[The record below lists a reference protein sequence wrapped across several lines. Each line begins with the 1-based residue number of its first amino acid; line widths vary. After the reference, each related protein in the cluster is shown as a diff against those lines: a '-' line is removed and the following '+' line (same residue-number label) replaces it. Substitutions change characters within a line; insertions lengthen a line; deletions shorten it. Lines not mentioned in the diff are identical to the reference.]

1 MTVKD
6 TASPSAGEDA
16 WVSQALSCG
25 RSLTKLPVST
35 SVGGGTLDYT
45 KAVGRY
51 TLSATD
57 GDPTGVNNAYVLAQ
71 LFSTGKLLW
80 TSRMKGT
87 FGTGSAGLR
96 VTSDGLNASFY
107 EGRVS
112 STSATL
118 KSTSILGSVNFVWDS
133 TAGSWSSNFGSD
145 ILPGKIEKQASYV
158 SKTGGK
164 LAFNDAQDSTG
175 VTGLDFSSQDGVRWG
190 NTTVTTVPA
199 FLSGGVLSSSTFTLS
214 AQDPLTDLG
223 GNTVS
228 YAWNV
233 SITATGRVSTTST
246 TEGTG
251 ILSPRLLLTLNRQN
265 GEFTGYYMSS
275 ISGKNVRRNIYGCGL
290 ISQSDETLRARGWV
304 ESGVLPTLST
314 GGWTL
319 QLGP

>member
-1 MTVKD
+1 
-6 TASPSAGEDA
+6 
-16 WVSQALSCG
+16 
-25 RSLTKLPVST
+25 
-35 SVGGGTLDYT
+35 VGGGTLDYS

-71 LFSTGKLLW
+71 LLSTGKVLW
-80 TSRMKGT
+80 TSRMRGT
-87 FGTGSAGLR
+87 LGTGSTGLR

-112 STSATL
+112 STSASL
-118 KSTSILGSVNFVWDS
+118 KSTSVLGSLNFVCTS
-133 TAGSWSSNFGSD
+133 GSWSSNFGSEP
-145 ILPGKIEKQASYV
+145 LLGKVERQASYV

-175 VTGLDFSSQDGVRWG
+175 VTVLDFSNQDGVRWG
-190 NTTVTTVPA
+190 NTALTTLPT
-199 FLSGGVLSSSTFTLS
+199 FLSGSALSSSTFTLS
-214 AQDPLTDLG
+214 AQDPLTDSG

-233 SITATGRVSTTST
+233 SVASTGKVSTTST

-251 ILSPRLLLTLNRQN
+251 VLSPRLLLTLNRQN
-265 GEFTGYYMSS
+265 GEFAGYYVSS
-275 ISGKNVRRNIYGCGL
+275 ISGKSVRRNIYGCGL
-290 ISQSDETLRARGWV
+290 ISDVDGTLRARGWV